1 MEVKQVI
8 STNQSFYFNDIL
20 QTYKILSEQAF
31 ADMSKLEMIDFDNYL
46 IKGLEKIIM
55 IPETIW
61 NYTIGGCKELQLD

>member
-1 MEVKQVI
+1 MEVKQMI

-20 QTYKILSEQAF
+20 QTYKALSEQAF

-46 IKGLEKIIM
+46 IKGLEKIMM
-55 IPETIW
+55 ISEAIW